1 MVKLKICGMKYRDN
15 ILAAAGLQPDYMGF
29 IFYPGSKRFL
39 TEKIPELSEKI
50 KKTGVFVNQP
60 LSEVRAKIKEFDLD
74 AVQLHGEET
83 VQYCEELLLA
93 LERQKEGSKKTEVIK
108 AFAIDENFD
117 FETLE
122 PYHAVCDFFLFD
134 TKGKER
140 GGNGIAFDWEL
151 LRDQSLKKPFF
162 LSGGIGLE
170 NSGSLQ
176 LFLATENGKNC
187 YAIDVNSR
195 FEIEPGLKDIEK
207 LKMFGWN
214 SFFNNK

>member
-1 MVKLKICGMKYRDN
+1 MVKLKICGMKYHDN
-15 ILAAAGLQPDYMGF
+15 ILAAAALQPDYMGF
-29 IFYPGSKRFL
+29 IFYPGSKRL
-39 TEKIPELSEKI
+39 MTEKIPELSEKI

-60 LSEVRAKIKEFDLD
+60 LREVIAKIKEFDLD

-83 VQYCEELLLA
+83 VQYCEALHLA
-93 LERQKEGSKKTEVIK
+93 LEQLKEGGKKTEVIK

-117 FETLE
+117 AGTLE
-122 PYHAVCDFFLFD
+122 PYQQLCDFFLFD
-134 TKGKER
+134 TKGKDR

-151 LRDQSLKKPFF
+151 LREPSLKKPFF

-170 NSGSLQ
+170 SSGSLQ
-176 LFLATENGKNC
+176 LFLASGNGKNC

-195 FEIEPGLKDIEK
+195 FEIEPGMKDIEK

-214 SFFNNK
+214 SFFNNE

>member
-1 MVKLKICGMKYRDN
+1 MVKFKICGMKYHDN
-15 ILAAAGLQPDYMGF
+15 ILAVAGLQPDYMGF
-29 IFYPGSKRFL
+29 IFYPGSKRFM

-60 LSEVRAKIKEFDLD
+60 VSEVITKIKEYDLD

-83 VQYCEELLLA
+83 VPYCKELLLA
-93 LERQKEGSKKTEVIK
+93 FEQFKNGLKRPEVIK
-108 AFAIDENFD
+108 AFAIDEDFD
-117 FETLE
+117 SGTLE
-122 PYHAVCDFFLFD
+122 PYQEVCDFFLFD
-134 TKGKER
+134 TKGKDR

-151 LRDQSLKKPFF
+151 LQDYKQKKPFF

-170 NSGSLQ
+170 TSGGLQ
-176 LFLATENGKNC
+176 LFLGSGIGKNC

-195 FEIEPGLKDIEK
+195 FEIEPGLKDTEK

-214 SFFNNK
+214 SFFNNE

>member
-1 MVKLKICGMKYRDN
+1 MVKFKICGMKYHDN
-15 ILAAAGLQPDYMGF
+15 ILAVAGLQPNYMGF
-29 IFYPGSKRFL
+29 IFYPGSKRFM
-39 TEKIPELSEKI
+39 TEKIPELSENI

-60 LSEVRAKIKEFDLD
+60 ISEVIERIKEYDLH

-83 VQYCEELLLA
+83 VSYCKELLLA
-93 LERQKEGSKKTEVIK
+93 LEQQKGRGEKTEVIK
-108 AFAIDENFD
+108 AFAVDENFD

-134 TKGKER
+134 TKGENR
-140 GGNGIAFDWEL
+140 GGNGISFDWEL
-151 LRDQSLKKPFF
+151 LRDYTLKKPFF

-195 FEIEPGLKDIEK
+195 FEIIPGLKDIEK

-214 SFFNNK
+214 SFFNNE

>member
-1 MVKLKICGMKYRDN
+1 MKYHDN
-15 ILAAAGLQPDYMGF
+15 ILAAAALQPDYMGF
-29 IFYPGSKRFL
+29 IFYPGSKRFM

-60 LSEVRAKIKEFDLD
+60 LSEVIAKIKEFDLV

-83 VQYCEELLLA
+83 VQYCEELLLT
-93 LERQKEGSKKTEVIK
+93 LEQLNEGSKNTEVIK

-117 FETLE
+117 FKTLE
-122 PYHAVCDFFLFD
+122 PYQAVCDFFLFD

-207 LKMFGWN
+207 LRMFGWN
-214 SFFNNK
+214 NFFNNE

>member
-1 MVKLKICGMKYRDN
+1 MLKLKICGMKYHDN
-15 ILAAAGLQPDYMGF
+15 ILAAAALQPDYMGF
-29 IFYPGSKRFL
+29 IFYPGSKRFM

-60 LSEVRAKIKEFDLD
+60 LSEVIAKIKEFDLD

-93 LERQKEGSKKTEVIK
+93 LEQQKEGGKKTEVIK

-207 LKMFGWN
+207 VKMFGWN
-214 SFFNNK
+214 SFFNNE

>member
-1 MVKLKICGMKYRDN
+1 MKYHDN
-15 ILAAAGLQPDYMGF
+15 ILAVAGLQPDYMGF

-39 TEKIPELSEKI
+39 TEKIPELSENI
-50 KKTGVFVNQP
+50 KKTGVFVNLP
-60 LSEVRAKIKEFDLD
+60 VSEVIERIKEYDLH

-83 VQYCEELLLA
+83 VPYCEELLLA
-93 LERQKEGSKKTEVIK
+93 LEQPNEGRKKIEVIK
-108 AFAIDENFD
+108 AFAIDADFD

-122 PYHAVCDFFLFD
+122 SYQQVCDFFLFD
-134 TKGKER
+134 TKGKDR

-151 LRDQSLKKPFF
+151 LRGYAQKKPFF

-170 NSGSLQ
+170 TSGGLQ
-176 LFLATENGKNC
+176 LFLGSGIGKNC

-214 SFFNNK
+214 SFFNNE